1 VSELTFTRPELW
13 PWSLLAV
20 PLWFGLWRIL
30 RARRQAIVKYGAL
43 LTEQVPSPAARATRL
58 VLAIGLL
65 FVVLLEPRYG
75 EEQVK
80 IDRRGLDIVF
90 ALDTSRSML
99 ARDMNPHRLGAAK
112 RDIATVL
119 PDLTGGDRVGLI
131 AFAGEARLIVPLTH
145 DLDSFRQ
152 LLDPVDTSTVRKGG
166 TDLAAAIRKALEL
179 TTDTEYAT
187 TVVILLTDGE
197 DLTGAAKQAAREA
210 RDRGVVVHAVG
221 YGSTKGSK
229 ITLDESGKESFLRDD
244 KGTEVVSVLKSD
256 NLRETVRATGGE
268 FLRSEVMT
276 LPLRQLKQKR
286 LDPMVKR
293 AYDSGDETVWKTR
306 FQWAL
311 IPAMLLLLL
320 ELCWIGGSRRP

>member
-1 VSELTFTRPELW
+1 VNELTFSRPELW
-13 PWSLLAV
+13 PWLMLMV
-20 PLWFGLWRIL
+20 PLWFGLWWVL
-30 RARRQAIVKYGAL
+30 RARRHASRKYGAML
-43 LTEQVPSPAARATRL
+43 SESVPAPVARTTRL
-58 VLAIGLL
+58 VLALGFL
-65 FVVLLEPRYG
+65 FVVLMEPRYG

-90 ALDTSRSML
+90 AIDTSRSML
-99 ARDMNPHRLGAAK
+99 ARDMDPYRLAAAK

-119 PDLTGGDRVGLI
+119 PDLKGGDRVGLI

-179 TTDTEYAT
+179 TADSEHAT
-187 TVVILLTDGE
+187 TVVVLLTDGE
-197 DLTGAAKQAAREA
+197 DLTGASLQAAREA
-210 RDRGVVVHAVG
+210 RDKGVVVHAVG

-229 ITLDESGKESFLRDD
+229 ITLDESGKESFLKDEQ
-244 KGTEVVSVLKSD
+244 GAEVVSVLKSD
-256 NLRETVRATGGE
+256 NLRETVRTTGGE
-268 FLRSEVMT
+268 FLRSQVMT
-276 LPLRQLKQKR
+276 LPLRQLKEKR

-293 AYDSGDETVWKTR
+293 AYESGEETVWKTR

-320 ELCWIGGSRRP
+320 ELYWIGGSRKR